1 MQAVNRALVMLLV
14 LLFAPYAAMASSS
27 AVSEVDLLEIA
38 ETHWHAIEPSAKEAS
53 SLKIVD
59 YNIHLE
65 SGSFDPM
72 VDVIPNSRADNP
84 TDYRSTGMAIIQ
96 LNEHTGEALYDLVE
110 EFEVFVLDH
119 LGGSAWL
126 VRLDS
131 PNDFS
136 LIGKDPSV
144 RWIGAMNPGWRIAQD
159 LDSNS
164 DFIAI
169 IPAADLIPE
178 ALEGLAHDL
187 VMMGADEAWCGTH
200 LCEARGNINLG
211 TLARDG
217 RVIWSEPTFELK
229 LTNAV
234 ARAVVGV
241 ENIAANTS
249 LNLDGTGEIISFTDT
264 GLDQDHPD
272 INGRVAAVYTQF
284 GLDPSPADAN
294 GGHGTHIA
302 LTIAGDGSSDSS
314 TKGIAPSA
322 NIIVYALEHDPT
334 GTFGRL
340 GSIYDMLRHA
350 EQEGSRVAVNAW
362 GLNGNQ
368 GQYTADSR
376 SLDTFVN
383 DNPSFL
389 PIFSAGDDVYQNSS
403 MVLAP
408 STAKN
413 VLSVGASTTSPS
425 GEVSNFSAFGPALDG
440 RVKPDLVAPGVNIC
454 SGRAEEALSP
464 IGFTCGTGTH
474 ANNGD
479 PLYMSLSGS
488 SQATAVTGGTISLI
502 RQYLRED
509 VGVSTPTASL
519 LKAVSINSAEDLGT
533 PDIPNSQEGWG
544 QISLERAVMPSD
556 GSTQLQTFY
565 DNSRILESG
574 FSSIYAFEID
584 PSHGLDITLAWS
596 DIAGSAQT
604 SQSESKLV
612 NDLDLILY
620 APDGTIYNGNVFV
633 NGLSVPN
640 GANDDVNN
648 VERIRFA
655 PGTIA
660 PSGTWQLKVTHSGGL
675 DQAYSLV
682 VTGDA
687 TLNPEID
694 LTVFVGSIYPSSESP
709 LVNDYITIRLSWYN
723 QGTLAAGS
731 FRVILEDLTAGTEL
745 YNNSRSGLDA
755 GALDSVTIYHTFTT
769 IGDHEMRLTV
779 DSEDV
784 VSEINDGTTGTDN
797 NIRTRIITVSALGVR
812 LLALDG
818 AGNVDSSMVNKS
830 LDPSVDEGMTWP
842 VMLRHEGTDV
852 QNVVLSITQVQ
863 IPNPQRDDLFL
874 PPEDTWSRY
883 SDIEGPFTMQPIN
896 SEGDEL
902 YLNITM
908 NDDDADLNNP
918 NNPRYAMA
926 GTYVVDVIAR
936 YQNSPT
942 VSHSIRLRLVVEEV
956 KDVLV
961 VSAGTVGLEA
971 VPGGTTS
978 FAISVMNVGNSPA
991 TYEIDCVSQNRW
1003 QIELGSSNSSSYS
1016 FEPLDLLEYL
1026 PLQVRLYVPS
1036 VVDGLPASG
1045 SSDNISC
1052 SVTSESD
1059 LSLNYTESVE
1069 LTVKTLR
1076 SFSTILS
1083 EEDGTEIGLAS
1094 LGHTISVDTSQLV
1107 IMNHSI
1113 INTGNTKLSIS
1124 VRIDSELTSWAVELN
1139 HSGTTDPT
1147 EVTFD
1152 VEPGETEIVNCL
1164 ILVSQVAQRS
1174 ESNRIIFTTS
1184 AGGSSVVYNETTFIV
1199 QEDLSIALTPQ
1210 SSTFDVLVNGEW
1222 SYAEF
1227 DVVNTGNSI
1236 ISLEWSHTLA
1246 PDGWQ
1251 VGYKSPP
1258 SILSPLE
1265 NATVRI
1271 GVIPPINEPA
1281 GISSFNLGI
1290 YADASNQWQSISEQ
1304 TSLMINILETPA
1316 VNISQLEN
1324 DESLFSIP
1332 RDESV
1337 TQDIQIT
1344 NTGNIPFTGTIGVD
1358 IFECPSTAECVRSDG
1373 ITSSDWT
1380 ATTNEDS
1387 IQNLEIG
1394 ESVVVTVTISPD
1406 SDAES
1411 GIVNVRLIIA
1421 TESNNFT
1428 NDIEV
1433 SVETSVQQGGLFG
1446 GMMPT
1451 WLAATI
1457 LAVIIMA
1464 VIVVAVIIK
1473 RSAPKGNS
1481 VMELLTPDSHE
1492 RPDDGLRRDAI
1503 MDSGTATDDLT
1514 SGSVSADEIA
1524 SALAQSIPSL
1534 PPPVPAGRPPSAKF
1548 EVPMGRPPA
1557 PTPAPNPSTQITYNI
1572 TQNIQDSVVSKTSVG
1587 VPQPSI
1593 SASLPVPVAPPGPP
1607 LPPTGLPPGWTM
1619 EQWQHYGNQW
1629 LAQQGQK

>member
-1380 ATTNEDS
+1380 ATTNVDS

>member
-14 LLFAPYAAMASSS
+14 LLFAPYAAMANPST
-27 AVSEVDLLEIA
+27 VSNVDFLEIA

-53 SLKIVD
+53 PLKVVD
-59 YNIHLE
+59 YKIHLE
-65 SGSFDPM
+65 SDSFDPL
-72 VDVIPNSRADNP
+72 VDVIPNSRVDNP
-84 TDYRSTGMAIIQ
+84 NDYRSTGMAIIQ

-126 VRLDS
+126 VRLDC

-136 LIGKDPSV
+136 LIGKDPGV

-159 LDSNS
+159 LDANS
-164 DFIAI
+164 DFMAI
-169 IPAADLIPE
+169 IPAPDLIPE

-187 VMMGADEAWCGTH
+187 VMMGADEAWCGSH
-200 LCEARGNINLG
+200 LCEARGDINLG
-211 TLARDG
+211 ALARDG

-234 ARAVVGV
+234 ARAIVGI
-241 ENIAANTS
+241 ENVASNTS

-272 INGRVAAVYTQF
+272 ISGRVAAVYTQF

-294 GGHGTHIA
+294 GGHGTHVA

-334 GTFGRL
+334 GVFGRL

-389 PIFSAGDDVYQNSS
+389 PIFSAGDDVNQNSS

-413 VLSVGASTTSPS
+413 VLSVGSSTTSPS
-425 GEVSNFSAFGPALDG
+425 GEVTNFSALGPALDG

-454 SGRAEEALSP
+454 SGRAEEASAP
-464 IGFTCGTGTH
+464 IGFTCGSGTH
-474 ANNGD
+474 SNGN

-488 SQATAVTGGTISLI
+488 SQATAVAGGTVSLI

-509 VGVSTPTASL
+509 IGVSTPTASL

-544 QISLERAVMPSD
+544 QISLERAVMPTD

-633 NGLSVPN
+633 NGVSVSN

-694 LTVFVGSIYPSSESP
+694 LTVFDGSIYPSSESP

-731 FRVILEDLTAGTEL
+731 FRVILEDLTTGTEL

-755 GALDSVTIYHTFTT
+755 GSLDSVTIYHTFTT

-784 VSEINDGTTGTDN
+784 VTEINDGTTGTDN
-797 NIRTRIITVSALGVR
+797 NVRTRIITVSALGVR
-812 LLALDG
+812 LLPLDG
-818 AGNVDSSMVNKS
+818 AGNVDSSTVNKS

-842 VMLRHEGTDV
+842 VMLKHEGTDV

-896 SEGDEL
+896 SEGDKI

-978 FAISVMNVGNSPA
+978 FAISVMNIGNSPA
-991 TYEIDCVSQNRW
+991 TYDIDCVSQNRW

-1026 PLQVRLYVPS
+1026 PLQVRLYVPP

-1094 LGHTISVDTSQLV
+1094 LGHTISVDTSQLLT
-1107 IMNHSI
+1107 MNHSI
-1113 INTGNTKLSIS
+1113 TNTGNAKLSIS
-1124 VRIDSELTSWAVELN
+1124 VRIDAELTSWAVELN

-1164 ILVSQVAQRS
+1164 ILVSQVAQRN
-1174 ESNRIIFTTS
+1174 ESNRIIITTS
-1184 AGGSSVVYNETTFIV
+1184 TGGSSVVYNETTFIV
-1199 QEDLSIALTPQ
+1199 QEDLSISLTPQ

-1236 ISLEWSHTLA
+1236 ISLDWSHTLA

-1251 VGYKSPP
+1251 VGYTSPP
-1258 SILSPLE
+1258 NILSPLDE
-1265 NATVRI
+1265 ATVRI

-1290 YADASNQWQSISEQ
+1290 YADASNQWQSFSEQ
-1304 TSLMINILETPA
+1304 TSFEINILETQA
-1316 VNISQLEN
+1316 VNISQIEN
-1324 DESLFSIP
+1324 DASLYSIP

-1344 NTGNIPFTGTIGVD
+1344 NTGNVPFTGTID
-1358 IFECPSTAECVRSDG
+1358 IDVFKCPSTAECTRSDG
-1373 ITSSDWT
+1373 ITSSEWT
-1380 ATTNEDS
+1380 AKTNEET
-1387 IQNLEIG
+1387 IQNLAIG
-1394 ESVVVTVTISPD
+1394 ESVIITVTITPD

-1411 GIVNVRLIIA
+1411 GIVNVRVIVA
-1421 TESNNFT
+1421 SESNNFT

-1457 LAVIIMA
+1457 LAVIVMT
-1464 VIVVAVIIK
+1464 VIIVAVIIK
-1473 RSAPKGNS
+1473 RSAPKGDS
-1481 VMELLTPDSHE
+1481 VMELLTPDSHG

-1503 MDSGTATDDLT
+1503 MDSGTSTDDLT

-1548 EVPMGRPPA
+1548 EVPKGRPPA
-1557 PTPAPNPSTQITYNI
+1557 PAPAPAP
-1572 TQNIQDSVVSKTSVG
+1572 
-1587 VPQPSI
+1587 
-1593 SASLPVPVAPPGPP
+1593 LPVPVAPPGPP